1 MMPRLPVP
9 VLAAATLLLLGG
21 CAKDADLYPSL
32 SIREAERV
40 SGTFQ
45 PVQPEQVAEQAP
57 GAQTLDRLES
67 LRADARKANERFLA
81 AAARARGPVAAA
93 RGSAPGS
100 EAWSVAQVA
109 LADLESSRS
118 DAMIALADLD
128 RIYIDAR
135 LDVVAFDRIEQ
146 VRGEVAT
153 MVDSQD
159 QTINTLHGELG
170 D

>member
-9 VLAAATLLLLGG
+9 ALAAAALLLAG

-45 PVQPEQVAEQAP
+45 PIQPEQVVEQAP
-57 GAQTLDRLES
+57 NAQTLDQLES
-67 LRADARKANERFLA
+67 LRADARRANERFLA

-128 RIYIDAR
+128 RIYVDAR
-135 LDVVAFDRIEQ
+135 LDVVAFERIEQ
-146 VRGEVAT
+146 VRSEVASL
-153 MVDSQD
+153 VDSQD
-159 QTINTLHGELG
+159 RAINALHGQLG
-170 D
+170 S